1 MVQAIIWS
9 TIVKRFKRWERTQPF
24 TKRQQFVIIT
34 GLLTAV
40 LMLTQL
46 ASLDFRYPMVGVL
59 AILSYVLCA
68 FGLRDDLRGHEWM
81 TLLILPSFFTA
92 AVAVFYFLLPTR
104 WLTRL
109 PIVALYA
116 VGMYALLLTENIY
129 NVAAA
134 RTIALLRAAHS
145 VGFLLTLATF
155 FLLAQTILAYR
166 FSGWLN
172 AVLIGLIT
180 YPLTIQILWATTLES
195 RIGKSVKELTF
206 IVTLICIEI
215 AWIFSFWP
223 VRTTLLALF
232 LTTVFYGLVG
242 MGQQYLS
249 DRLYKRTVWE
259 FFGVVAI
266 VFAILLLTTNWRTA
280 I

>member
-1 MVQAIIWS
+1 MFDALRQG
-9 TIVKRFKRWERTQPF
+9 IVKRFKRWDRTQPF
-24 TKRQQFVIIT
+24 SKRQQFVIIT
-34 GLLTAV
+34 GVLTAV

-46 ASLDFRYPMVGVL
+46 VSLDFRYPMVGVL
-59 AILSYVLCA
+59 AVLCYLLCA
-68 FGLRDDLRGHEWM
+68 LGLREDLKGHEWL
-81 TLLILPSFFTA
+81 TLLVLPSFFTA

-109 PIVALYA
+109 PIAALYA

-155 FLLAQTILAYR
+155 FLLVQTILAYR
-166 FSGWLN
+166 FYGWVN
-172 AVLIGLIT
+172 ALLVGLVTI
-180 YPLTIQILWATTLES
+180 PLTVQILWATNLEPQ
-195 RIGKSVKELTF
+195 IGKSVKDLTI
-206 IVTLICIEI
+206 IVSLICIEI
-215 AWIFSFWP
+215 AWIFSLWP

-266 VFAILLLTTNWRTA
+266 VFVILLLTINWRAA

>member
-1 MVQAIIWS
+1 MVQAIWS

-34 GLLTAV
+34 GVLTAV

-59 AILSYVLCA
+59 AIVSYVLCA
-68 FGLRDDLRGHEWM
+68 FGLRDDLRGHEWF

-145 VGFLLTLATF
+145 VGFLITLVTF
-155 FLLAQTILAYR
+155 FLLVQTILAYR

-172 AVLIGLIT
+172 AVLIGLVT

-195 RIGKSVKELTF
+195 QIGKSVKELTL
-206 IVTLICIEI
+206 IVTLVCIEI

-223 VRTTLLALF
+223 VRTTLLALL
-232 LTTVFYGLVG
+232 LTTVFYGLAG

-266 VFAILLLTTNWRTA
+266 VFVILLLTTNWRATV
-280 I
+280 

>member
-1 MVQAIIWS
+1 MWQAII
-9 TIVKRFKRWERTQPF
+9 KRFKRWDRTQPF
-24 TKRQQFVIIT
+24 TKRQQFVGIT
-34 GLLTAV
+34 GTLTAV

-46 ASLDFRYPMVGVL
+46 VPLDFRYPMVGVL
-59 AILSYVLCA
+59 AALSYLLCA
-68 FGLRDDLRGHEWM
+68 FALRDDLKGHEWM
-81 TLLILPSFFTA
+81 TLLVLPSFFTA

-109 PIVALYA
+109 PIVGLYA

-129 NVAAA
+129 NVAVA

-155 FLLAQTILAYR
+155 FLLTQTILAYR
-166 FSGWLN
+166 FPGWIN
-172 AVLIGLIT
+172 ALLVGLVT
-180 YPLTIQILWATTLES
+180 APLTVQILWATTLEHQ
-195 RIGKSVKELTF
+195 IGKSVKDLTLV
-206 IVTLICIEI
+206 VTLVCIEI

-266 VFAILLLTTNWRTA
+266 VFAILLLTTNWRGA